1 MDERTVFAAIVVVG
15 LALLLGAPAILRR
28 RRQRRDERALA
39 ENAARALDVPASLH
53 PVIDTDRCIGSL
65 ACLKACPEGDILGI
79 VDGAARLVHGANC
92 IGHGRCAAS
101 CPMDA
106 ITLVFGSATRGV
118 DLPEVDGRFES
129 SRPGVHL
136 VGELAGMGLIQNA
149 IRQGAECAEYL
160 AEAVAAPPGR
170 GGAGA
175 AVVVVGAGPA
185 GVSCALEL
193 RARGVAVRLLER
205 ERLGRAM
212 AGYPRQGLVM
222 AGPLRLPGA
231 APLRPQRVTKQA
243 LLAWFGEA
251 IAASGQ
257 RVEEGVTV
265 TGLSGQDGALVVET
279 DAGPIAASKVV
290 LATGRG
296 GTPRRLGVPGEALPK
311 VAHALVDAAQY
322 AGARVL
328 VVGGGDAAVEAAC
341 ALAEGAAAEVT
352 LAHRGAAL
360 SRCRPENR
368 ARVEQLVGRGRLAL
382 RLGTGVVRI
391 EARQVLLRTGDE
403 AAPIPNDW
411 VIACLGGEPPRAFLD
426 RLGISLR
433 RPRPAAGE
441 VAGHHDHPSA
451 PRRAPE
457 LEARRR
463 WRFRMG
469 LVGGGVALLLAWLW
483 WLGGSYYL
491 LPQGSLHDSP
501 LHRVFRPAGPLGLT
515 IGVAATAV
523 MLTNFL
529 YAVRKRWGALA
540 GLGDLGSWLDLH
552 VFVGLMSPLV
562 IAFHAAFQSN
572 NLLAATTYLALAVVV
587 VTGLVGRYLYGL
599 LPGAGGASV
608 ELADLLGQL
617 ERQRAELAGAAQ
629 GGPLGALLA
638 EAGAAPSSAPLPW
651 QLLRAV
657 PDALGFRLRLSAAL
671 RPLASEARAG
681 LRHGLLRLQVLRAQ
695 AGLFTGLRRLMR
707 VWRGLH
713 VALAVLLVAALLA
726 HVGLAV
732 YLGYRPR
739 LR

>member
-1 MDERTVFAAIVVVG
+1 MDERTVFAAVVVVG
-15 LALLLGAPAILRR
+15 LALLLGVPAALRR
-28 RRQRRDERALA
+28 RRQRRDETALA
-39 ENAARALDVPASLH
+39 ESVARGLDVPASLH

-92 IGHGRCAAS
+92 IGHGRCAAA

-118 DLPEVDGRFES
+118 DLPEVDDRFES

-149 IRQGAECAEYL
+149 IRQGAECAGYL
-160 AEAVAAPPGR
+160 AEALAGPGAP
-170 GGAGA
+170 GGDGA
-175 AVVVVGAGPA
+175 EVVVVGAGPA

-193 RARGVAVRLLER
+193 RSRGVPVRLLER

-222 AGPLRLPGA
+222 TGPLRLPGA
-231 APLRPQRVTKQA
+231 RPLRAQRVPKQA
-243 LLAWFGEA
+243 LLEWFVEA
-251 IAASGQ
+251 ITATGQ
-257 RVEEGVTV
+257 QVEEGVTV
-265 TGLSGQDGALVVET
+265 TGLSGEDGALVVET
-279 DAGPIAASKVV
+279 DAGPITASKVV

-296 GTPRRLGVPGEALPK
+296 GTPRRLGVPGESLPK
-311 VAHALVDAAQY
+311 VTHALVDAAQY

-341 ALAEGAAAEVT
+341 ALAEGPAAEVT

-360 SRCRPENR
+360 TRCRPENR
-368 ARVEQLVGRGRLAL
+368 ARAAQLAGRGRLTL
-382 RLGTGVVRI
+382 RLGTSVTRI
-391 EARQVLLRTGDE
+391 EPDQVVLQAGGGASPL
-403 AAPIPNDW
+403 ANDW
-411 VIACLGGEPPRAFLD
+411 VIACLGGEPPRALLD
-426 RLGISLR
+426 RLGVALR
-433 RPRPAAGE
+433 RPRAAGE
-441 VAGHHDHPSA
+441 PAGHRHAPAARHPT
-451 PRRAPE
+451 PE
-457 LEARRR
+457 QEARHR

-469 LVGGGVALLLAWLW
+469 LVAAGVALLLAWLW
-483 WLGGSYYL
+483 WLGRSYYL

-501 LHRVFRPAGPLGLT
+501 LHRAFRPAGRLGLT

-523 MLTNFL
+523 MLTNFVYVL
-529 YAVRKRWGALA
+529 RKRWGAMA
-540 GLGDLGSWLDLH
+540 GLGSLASWLDLH
-552 VFVGLMSPLV
+552 VFVGVLSPLV

-572 NLLAATTYLALAVVV
+572 NLLATTTYLALAVVV
-587 VTGLVGRYLYGL
+587 ATGLVGRYLYGL

-617 ERQRAELAGAAQ
+617 ERQRTELAGAPR
-629 GGPLGALLA
+629 GGTLGALLG
-638 EAGAAPSSAPLPW
+638 EAGAAPSTAPLPW
-651 QLLRAV
+651 QLLRAI
-657 PDALGFRLRLSAAL
+657 PDALAFRSRLAVELRRLGPGA
-671 RPLASEARAG
+671 PPG
-681 LRHGLLRLQVLRAQ
+681 LRAGLLRLHALRTQ

-707 VWRGLH
+707 IWRGLH

-726 HVGLAV
+726 HIGVAV

-739 LR
+739 LG